1 MSKKIFF
8 GVVSVS
14 LVIMLIC
21 AGLLMG
27 ILYDYM
33 GQKLDEQLADEAVL
47 VEEGWLAGGQAYLDN
62 LEAREDVGSRITL
75 LSVDGEVLY
84 DSSYDTHKMENHMQ
98 RDEVREALEKGEGFA
113 TRISYTLEQ
122 DMRYYAKMTAD
133 DNIIRISMSHN
144 SRMRL
149 MLDMAGMLFFVLAM
163 LLLLGAA
170 ISYRVARAIV
180 KPIND
185 IDLDRPEVTAGYD
198 ELQPLLHR
206 ITVQN
211 ENIRKQMER
220 LRKSRE
226 EFNIITEN
234 MNEGLLIIDKDAEIL
249 TYNAGAL
256 RMLGVTSAKG
266 TDDNGQ
272 IRQEVKKVEG
282 SVLKLNRSVQ
292 FRKVVNEALSGQN
305 TQTIIEGSGF
315 AYEVIAGPVKDGKGI
330 SGAVLILIDVTERER
345 GERMRREFTSNV
357 SHELKTPLTSI
368 YGVSDMLA
376 AGMVKAEDVKG
387 FAKTIKEES
396 GRLITLID
404 DILRLSQLDENTILN
419 DVETADVWEITR
431 QVTERLKGKAEESGI
446 RLEAICEGEKK
457 GTKIK
462 GADYIVDEIVFNL
475 CENAIKYNTPG
486 GSVNVTVR
494 FEGAKCVLSVSDT
507 GIGIPK
513 AEQERVFERFYRVDK
528 SHSKKIGGTGLG
540 LSIVKHGVSHLGG
553 KITLE
558 SEEGKGTK
566 ITVVL

>member
-62 LEAREDVGSRITL
+62 LEVREDVGSRITL

-149 MLDMAGMLFFVLAM
+149 MLDMAGMLIFVVAM

-206 ITVQN
+206 IAVQN

-256 RMLGVTSAKG
+256 KMLGMTYAKE

-272 IRQEVKKVEG
+272 IRQGTEKVEG
-282 SVLKLNRSVQ
+282 SVLKLNRSMQ
-292 FRKVVNEALSGQN
+292 FRKAVSEALSGQN
-305 TQTIIEGSGF
+305 TQTIIEGNGF
-315 AYEVIAGPVKDGKGI
+315 AYEVIAGPVKDGRGI

-404 DILRLSQLDENTILN
+404 DILRLSQLDENTIPN
-419 DVETADVWEITR
+419 DMETADVWEITR
-431 QVTERLKGKAEESGI
+431 QVTERLRGKAEESGI
-446 RLEAICEGEKK
+446 RLEAVCEGEKNS
-457 GTKIK
+457 TKIK

-475 CENAIKYNTPG
+475 CENAIKYNKPG

-494 FEGAKCVLSVSDT
+494 TEGAKCILSVSDT

-558 SEEGKGTK
+558 SEEGKGTT
-566 ITVVL
+566 ITIVL